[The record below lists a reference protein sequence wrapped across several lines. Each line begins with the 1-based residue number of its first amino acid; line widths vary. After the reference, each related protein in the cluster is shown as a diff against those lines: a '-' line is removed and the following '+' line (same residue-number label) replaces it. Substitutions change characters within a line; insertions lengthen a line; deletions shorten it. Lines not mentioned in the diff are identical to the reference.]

1 MDARALSCP
10 TARLCRPF
18 LRRPGARAS
27 RQQYR
32 GLACAVDRGPGRVLE
47 ADGRAG
53 ALSGLCPL
61 EFRGPPAD
69 PPSGLRAR
77 LERPRRGSTEGR
89 LRAVDALGDEP
100 ALSVRRCHARR
111 LEEFSAIQGRDARA
125 VLFRR
130 SLGDAAGGR
139 TAVFGIY
146 LDHAGNPHRH
156 ARRRRSEKDRP
167 SRLFPRRAPRHAVAR
182 CCGVAAG
189 GVVRP
194 GAIFR
199 FNFQT
204 AKRRGVVAREGGG
217 PSIPETPAIEP
228 RSRGVLDRPPSR
240 AMTSEED
247 TPPRSRDAT
256 RCERRRAGE
265 LPAQETLPGS
275 SLEKDPR
282 IEFGRSFVENTLGEE
297 ITPTELIEA
306 REPCLRVE
314 RLLVDRLEN
323 HLVADLADLHFGA
336 LEAKFLGQP
345 HGLAAAMREKLGGWA
360 HDPVPSGH

>member
-111 LEEFSAIQGRDARA
+111 LEEFSTIQGCDARA

-146 LDHAGNPHRH
+146 LDHAGNPHGH
-156 ARRRRSEKDRP
+156 ARRRGSEKDRP
-167 SRLFPRRAPRHAVAR
+167 SRLFPWRTPGHAVAR
-182 CCGVAAG
+182 
-189 GVVRP
+189 
-194 GAIFR
+194 
-199 FNFQT
+199 
-204 AKRRGVVAREGGG
+204 RRGVVAGGVSAARCNL
-217 PSIPETPAIEP
+217 SIQFSNSQEL
-228 RSRGVLDRPPSR
+228 RRHRP
-240 AMTSEED
+240 
-247 TPPRSRDAT
+247 
-256 RCERRRAGE
+256 RRRATQYPRDAGDCAVKPRRTGS
-265 LPAQETLPGS
+265 PAFAG
-275 SLEKDPR
+275 DDDR
-282 IEFGRSFVENTLGEE
+282 
-297 ITPTELIEA
+297 A
-306 REPCLRVE
+306 RLRVLATPRARVLLE
-314 RLLVDRLEN
+314 FLAPSKNRGRRECRMLDAPAASRAKKKKTHAHSQGPPKSHGIPCAMVLTAPPWSPWCTGLVSHHRLR
-323 HLVADLADLHFGA
+323 
-336 LEAKFLGQP
+336 
-345 HGLAAAMREKLGGWA
+345 KLRPA
-360 HDPVPSGH
+360 S